1 MLLSDNKF
9 IDFISAS
16 IDEFIAINQNE
27 TDPISRSLLW
37 ESLKVHLR
45 GQIISYSAHL
55 NKILKAKIRALSIDI
70 NKLDEQL
77 ATCSSP
83 NLLKRRVELQIEFDL
98 ITTADAERLLL
109 RSHSS
114 YYEHGDK
121 ASRLLAHQLRRQAA
135 SRFIPQTQDSSG
147 RLHTNPSTINAVFSS
162 FYSSLYESE
171 SPSDTTDMNYFL
183 DSLDFPVINPEVAKQ
198 LDSLLTVEEIMLAM
212 KRQGKANLFVEH
224 NSYTRQFKVL
234 YSYIKSEE
242 GKKKIIP

>member
-83 NLLKRRVELQIEFDL
+83 NLLKRRVELQTEFDL

-147 RLHTNPSTINAVFSS
+147 RLHTNPSTINAV
-162 FYSSLYESE
+162 YSSLYECE
-171 SPSDTTDMNYFL
+171 SPSDTTDMNSFL
-183 DSLDFPVINPEVAKQ
+183 DSLDFPVINRRSCQTTGFSTNCRGNRA
-198 LDSLLTVEEIMLAM
+198 
-212 KRQGKANLFVEH
+212 RN
-224 NSYTRQFKVL
+224 
-234 YSYIKSEE
+234 
-242 GKKKIIP
+242 KKHTK